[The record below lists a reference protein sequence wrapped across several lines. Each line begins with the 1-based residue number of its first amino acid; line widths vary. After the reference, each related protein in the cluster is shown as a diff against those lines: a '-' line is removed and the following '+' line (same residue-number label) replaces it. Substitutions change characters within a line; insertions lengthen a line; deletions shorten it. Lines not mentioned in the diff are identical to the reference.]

1 MPSITTAAL
10 VVLLASLLVVAPV
23 AASVGGT
30 TGGVAG
36 VAGVGAGE
44 GGEGEEGDES
54 GAGGGD
60 SPDGSATGDGGGE
73 GDAAQPGDGDPGASG
88 DDDGGDGNAGPT
100 DVGRVGDDPCRFAL
114 VLQGGRLQG
123 ERTGFDGDARAK
135 LDSLARMGY
144 DDDGETGSEDVDDD
158 AEVVNL
164 VAPTDGE
171 FQDAV
176 DALRE
181 RIAACEAA
189 GRESELLV
197 FATGHGWELRD
208 ADGSGVIDRGFL
220 LRDGSDG
227 ADVLYP
233 EELAAILGDLRAAGL
248 DEAYA
253 EFSSCYSGS
262 FVGPLS
268 DVSDGTATAASED
281 GLCDGAVQV
290 PGDRDD
296 GDDDYLASTFETTFL
311 AALTGGWPGGS
322 RARGLP
328 RGTPEPS
335 TADADG
341 DGNVTWAEAFA
352 YADRAMDNSSSSD
365 DPQWGGP
372 CEDCRYVPPGGPTRE
387 GDAAALWHH
396 EPLDGGYVAFVG
408 GPRFDDPVRYPTDGA
423 GTPTGADERAGS
435 APTPA
440 PVDPGTLPGSLAYPV
455 DRFGERLELVVA
467 IGPRAT
473 SRVHLRHAAERLA
486 EARALAGGG
495 RDGRVGRAL
504 GDYATSVGGARSTLA
519 AHEASA
525 GRAEVDRRHLLA
537 AVAGHESVLAALAG
551 HRGAARA
558 AEARTAAA
566 AWSADGSVRLAD
578 PTRQLLEVRLRT
590 AGPLDGPLPDGDVDV
605 LVRDPSG
612 TAVASLVV
620 VEGHVVAVRDG
631 PSPEPV
637 ATASLS
643 SATARELL
651 AADDPALALGD
662 AIREGRVEVT
672 VDRLP

>member
-220 LRDGSDG
+220 LRDGPDG

-473 SRVHLRHAAERLA
+473 SRVHL
-486 EARALAGGG
+486 
-495 RDGRVGRAL
+495 
-504 GDYATSVGGARSTLA
+504 
-519 AHEASA
+519 
-525 GRAEVDRRHLLA
+525 LA